1 MRSTQCPGPA
11 DHACVIANA
20 GRATHSRVVI
30 ASIAFRRFKALR
42 QTRIALTPFNV
53 VIGPNGSGKTSLIEA
68 ITRLRTLAGLP
79 LGDPAAAMRAEGPE
93 IEFNFA
99 APHAGIVA
107 TLGCESEQVCDLLR
121 VVPRDAASW
130 PALRDR
136 LATIRGYVL
145 DHEGIS
151 CPSRVEDGV
160 ELAPD
165 GSNLAAV
172 LAHLREAEPAVFG
185 ELGREIV
192 RLLPEFTAL
201 ELTAL
206 PGGRVEF
213 GLRLAEGEVLPAT
226 ELSQGILYLIAIL
239 TLAFDPDPP
248 HVLCLEE
255 VDRGVHPRLLREIR
269 DALYRLSYP
278 DSGATGRRPVQIVAT
293 THSPYFIDL
302 FRDHPE
308 EVIISHK
315 VGRAAR
321 FERLTD
327 RPDLPELLREGSLG
341 DMWYSGILGGTPEE
355 G

>member
-1 MRSTQCPGPA
+1 M
-11 DHACVIANA
+11 CVIAN
-20 GRATHSRVVI
+20 GGGSTHSAAVI

-42 QTRIALTPFNV
+42 QTRIELTPFNV

-79 LGDPAAAMRAEGPE
+79 LVEPAVAMRAEGPE
-93 IEFNFA
+93 IEFRFA

-121 VVPRDAASW
+121 VAPREAADW
-130 PALRDR
+130 KALQEG
-136 LATIRGYVL
+136 LSTIRAYVL

-151 CPSRVEDGV
+151 CPSPVTDGA

-172 LAHLREAEPAVFG
+172 LAHLRTAAPAAYG
-185 ELGREIV
+185 ELSREIV

-201 ELTAL
+201 ELNAL
-206 PGGRVEF
+206 AGGRVEF

-226 ELSQGILYLIAIL
+226 ELSQGILYLVAIL
-239 TLAFDPDPP
+239 ALAFDPNPP
-248 HVLCLEE
+248 RVLCLEE

-278 DSGATGRRPVQIVAT
+278 GAGAVGRQPVQIIAT

-308 EVIISHK
+308 EVIISQK

-321 FERLTD
+321 FERLID